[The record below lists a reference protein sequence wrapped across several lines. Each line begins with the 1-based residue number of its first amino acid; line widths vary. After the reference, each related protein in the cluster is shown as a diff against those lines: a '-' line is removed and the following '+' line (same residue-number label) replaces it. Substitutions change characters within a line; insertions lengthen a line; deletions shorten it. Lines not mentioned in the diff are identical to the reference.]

1 VISKSWKSIRLKL
14 RKNYPVIVLII
25 YKFLIIRSDR
35 IILHHFFIMA
45 IGGGMDASKKT
56 SDSVLE
62 SVNGI
67 IGDVGGYFFHV
78 L

>member
-1 VISKSWKSIRLKL
+1 M
-14 RKNYPVIVLII
+14 LII
-25 YKFLIIRSDR
+25 YKFLIIRSDPSFFY
-35 IILHHFFIMA
+35 IIA
-45 IGGGMDASKKT
+45 IGSGMDASKKT